1 MSRSSLNR
9 RQFLESTA
17 VLAGAVLFPTSTTLA
32 SPPKRTAVDQVLL
45 GNTGVRL
52 SRLGIGTGTNS
63 GQVQRA
69 LGREGFD
76 RLIRYAYDQ
85 GITYIDTAESYH
97 THEYIREAIKGLP
110 REKLYIQTKMPGTP
124 EKPAEVLDRYRRELG
139 IEYFDCVLSH
149 YATTADWDDQ
159 RKRVLDALQEAKEK
173 KILRA
178 KGVSCHGLPALRR
191 ATAVPWVDVQLVRLN
206 PQGRHI
212 DGPSFEWNAQGYETT
227 LADVTKEI
235 QAMRAQGRGIIGMK
249 LIGNGD
255 FKDPAQR
262 EKSIRYA
269 MGCGL
274 LDAAVIGFATTAE
287 IDEAIQRMNRALAEA

>member
-32 SPPKRTAVDQVLL
+32 GPPKRTAVDQVLL

-227 LADVTKEI
+227 LPDVTKEI